1 MEIYLI
7 TDFSFNVSAIKIPE
21 FVDDEIYAGKIIKS
35 KFLFVRSLSYYN
47 HSRKDLAEEIKRK
60 INTFVADNEQ
70 QPKNRFGNKISAN
83 SWRIKTLNTR
93 IDENRQRIAKNI
105 KKNKL
110 DITIDIQP
118 YYIFFL
124 YLHDYSC
131 VKLYQEL
138 QGIMND
144 TNPKFRLILNLTS
157 FMEYVRELWRYA
169 RNDLQMLNNFVNN
182 RLDHY
187 SGIINEMSELIKTTN
202 FPDTEIIQDCEREII
217 INNEDRTSHS
227 YNYETL
233 CEKLLEVPLSATISY
248 NKRNFLPDASSIDT
262 EKFDNNSVL
271 YCSNLTATENIALYE
286 NFILDA
292 PLHKIDSKTIAEIKD
307 DIEEENKTWR
317 STGIP
322 RIPDIR
328 ESVHFV
334 L

>member
-83 SWRIKTLNTR
+83 SWRYRDNVKNIT
-93 IDENRQRIAKNI
+93 QNI

-138 QGIMND
+138 QGIMNV

-169 RNDLQMLNNFVNN
+169 RNDLQNLTNFVNN
-182 RLDHY
+182 SLVHY

-202 FPDTEIIQDCEREII
+202 FPDTEIIQYCEREII

-248 NKRNFLPDASSIDT
+248 NKRNFLPVAPSIDT

-286 NFILDA
+286 NFILDS
-292 PLHKIDSKTIAEIKD
+292 PLHKIDSKTIAEINE
-307 DIEEENKTWR
+307 DIIEENKTWR